1 MIRIIIA
8 SVILGFAGHSVAA
21 TTQAQKDE
29 LRDVAVCNLIMTER
43 FQHLYNTQ
51 QDTAEVIEQDEWFEA
66 RAIVLVQEMLDLSET
81 KAYMNYKLGI
91 RRHYKEQLE
100 NNEMGNTRMEMEIGG
115 CEDMMKTGK

>member
-1 MIRIIIA
+1 
-8 SVILGFAGHSVAA
+8 
-21 TTQAQKDE
+21 
-29 LRDVAVCNLIMTER
+29 MTER